1 MYYVQGRFNVVMD
14 WLRKVRS
21 ADSSATASSHYIYNS
36 YFFRGQRYWM
46 YENRFNRT
54 RFGDPLYITEG
65 WSGLP
70 STIDAYMQII
80 ALSGGDYN
88 IDTYFFSG
96 KFYTKDTIQYAYYR
110 RRLA

>member
-1 MYYVQGRFNVVMD
+1 
-14 WLRKVRS
+14 
-21 ADSSATASSHYIYNS
+21 
-36 YFFRGQRYWM
+36 M

-70 STIDAYMQII
+70 STVDAYIQII
-80 ALSGGDYN
+80 APSAGEYV

-96 KFYTKDTIQYAYYR
+96 EYASATTVHGAR
-110 RRLA
+110 TLWGEGQTGVP

>member
-1 MYYVQGRFNVVMD
+1 
-14 WLRKVRS
+14 
-21 ADSSATASSHYIYNS
+21 
-36 YFFRGQRYWM
+36 M

-54 RFGDPLYITEG
+54 RFGDPLYTTDG

-80 ALSGGDYN
+80 APSAGEYI

-96 KFYTKDTIQYAYYR
+96 KCNTAR
-110 RRLA
+110 RRRTGLSH

>member
-1 MYYVQGRFNVVMD
+1 
-14 WLRKVRS
+14 
-21 ADSSATASSHYIYNS
+21 
-36 YFFRGQRYWM
+36 M

-70 STIDAYMQII
+70 SIIDTFIQII
-80 ALSGGDYN
+80 APSAGEYT

-96 KFYTKDTIQYAYYR
+96 KYAG
-110 RRLA
+110 